1 MRIFGIMLFMFLGII
16 SIIGLGALDD
26 TLFSFIL
33 GICAYLGGFVSGVL
47 LFVDRAYDAN
57 SYYKAFLTMQDQ
69 KNNAVEER
77 DKFEKVI
84 RLLNEEIIR
93 LKSEVL
99 NKIK

>member
-1 MRIFGIMLFMFLGII
+1 MRIVGIFMFIFLGVI
-16 SIIGLGALDD
+16 SIIGLAALDN
-26 TLFSFIL
+26 TWFSFIL
-33 GICAYLGGFVSGVL
+33 GVCAYLGGLVSGVL
-47 LFVDRAYDAN
+47 LFIDRAYDAD

-69 KNNAVEER
+69 KNNAVKER

-93 LKSEVL
+93 LKAEVL

>member
-1 MRIFGIMLFMFLGII
+1 MRIVGMLLFMFLGII
-16 SIIGLGALDD
+16 SIMGLAALDD

-33 GICAYLGGFVSGVL
+33 GICAYIGGLVSGVL
-47 LFVDRAYDAN
+47 LFIDRVQDAD

-84 RLLNEEIIR
+84 RLLNEEIIK
-93 LKSEVL
+93 LKSEV
-99 NKIK
+99 